1 MRISAVFIVKN
12 EQDMIVA
19 ALESVKEADEI
30 IVIDTGSTDLTKEIA
45 ARYTDKIFDFP
56 WIDDFAAARNEA
68 IRHATGDWI
77 YSIDADQLL
86 LSPIKALREEARLA
100 EEEGHKVLLVKT
112 LAGPDRKQIHWRE
125 VFFKND
131 PEVYWVGAVHE
142 ALTMRGTKRSTIE
155 RFRGSSPSK
164 AADPERNLRILE
176 GQEKTQRNLF
186 YLGRENY
193 ERKRYGVAIKWL
205 TNYIQ
210 NPSWTGERAEA
221 YLTLA
226 RCYWFTN
233 QGDKAREACL
243 EAVRLNPMFREALLL
258 MSTLYHSPNKEKWA
272 ALAKAADN
280 SDVLFIRT

>member
-1 MRISAVFIVKN
+1 MRISCVFVVKN
-12 EQDMIVA
+12 EQDVIVA
-19 ALESVKEADEI
+19 ALESVKDADEI

-68 IRHATGDWI
+68 IKHATGDWI
-77 YSIDADQLL
+77 YSIDADQQL
-86 LSPIKALREEARLA
+86 LSPMEALREEARLA
-100 EEEGHKVLLVKT
+100 DQEGHKVLLVKT
-112 LAGPDRKQIHWRE
+112 LAGPDRKQQHWRE
-125 VFFKND
+125 VFFKRD
-131 PEVYWVGAVHE
+131 PEVFWKGAVHE
-142 ALTMRGTKRSTIE
+142 ALTVRGTKKSTIE

-176 GQEKTQRNLF
+176 KLPKDQRTLF

-210 NPSWTGERAEA
+210 KPSWNAERAEA

-233 QGDKAREACL
+233 QGSKARDACL
-243 EAVRLNPMFREALLL
+243 EAVRLNPMFKEALLL
-258 MSTLYHSPNKEKWA
+258 MSTLYHSPHKEAWA
-272 ALAKAADN
+272 KLAAAADN
-280 SDVLFIRT
+280 TDVLFVRT